1 MIVYIN
7 LTMQVTLCTVGY
19 GDTVPIT
26 WPGKLI
32 AAFCAVLG
40 VSFFALPAVSVLYRL
55 NSPKYTSIV
64 LYYTYLT
71 IVQYVINKSSTTQ

>member
-1 MIVYIN
+1 MIVYTN
-7 LTMQVTLCTVGY
+7 LIMQVTLCTVGY

-40 VSFFALPAVSVLYRL
+40 VSFFALPAVSFV
-55 NSPKYTSIV
+55 PFK
-64 LYYTYLT
+64 
-71 IVQYVINKSSTTQ
+71 